1 MSGFPDSFV
10 HAFILLALVL
20 DASHEI
26 SRSLR
31 LHIRCLI
38 STIPGASGAGAEV
51 RTVYA
56 GDTSETVKSGQ

>member
-10 HAFILLALVL
+10 HAFYLAPVL
-20 DASHEI
+20 DVGHEI
-26 SRSLR
+26 SRLIK
-31 LHIRCLI
+31 LHIRRLKSII
-38 STIPGASGAGAEV
+38 SGASESGAEI